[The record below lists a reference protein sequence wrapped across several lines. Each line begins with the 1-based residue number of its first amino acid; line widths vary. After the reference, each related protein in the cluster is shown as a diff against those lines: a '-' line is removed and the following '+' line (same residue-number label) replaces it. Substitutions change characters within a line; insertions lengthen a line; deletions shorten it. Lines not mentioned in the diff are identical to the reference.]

1 MKPNKETYR
10 ILVIDDHPIV
20 AEGIIALA
28 SQLEGVTCKGA
39 TCAKDVE
46 QLTLKERFDL
56 CIIDLELP
64 DMNGFQLISHLHSQI
79 PECGILI
86 YTMHE
91 EPWIIAKLST
101 LNINGAVSKNAST
114 SELRDAISTLKNGT
128 RYFSNV
134 FSELDKEKQNTLPH
148 ALPELSR
155 REKEVLAYLSQG
167 LSTSEIS
174 QLLFLSINTIPEA
187 PDGKTGGQNR
197 CRTCLQ
203 GEELILRTL
212 VIRPDSYKPPAS
224 QASPSEKE
232 ENQLSGYSPSSDC
245 APSVQNQPCIGSRLQ
260 QS

>member
-79 PECGILI
+79 PKCGILI

-101 LNINGAVSKNAST
+101 LNINGAVSKNATEPDT
-114 SELRDAISTLKNGT
+114 SAMFSANWTRKNKTPYHMHFPNCRDVKKKCSPISRK
-128 RYFSNV
+128 
-134 FSELDKEKQNTLPH
+134 D
-148 ALPELSR
+148 
-155 REKEVLAYLSQG
+155 
-167 LSTSEIS
+167 
-174 QLLFLSINTIPEA
+174 
-187 PDGKTGGQNR
+187 
-197 CRTCLQ
+197 
-203 GEELILRTL
+203 
-212 VIRPDSYKPPAS
+212 
-224 QASPSEKE
+224 
-232 ENQLSGYSPSSDC
+232 
-245 APSVQNQPCIGSRLQ
+245 
-260 QS
+260 

>member
-28 SQLEGVTCKGA
+28 SQLEGVTGKGA

-79 PECGILI
+79 PKCGILI

-128 RYFSNV
+128 
-134 FSELDKEKQNTLPH
+134 TLPY

-174 QLLFLSINTIPEA
+174 QLLFLSINTIQTYRKRLMEKLEA
-187 PDGKTGGQNR
+187 KNVAELVYKGKS
-197 CRTCLQ
+197 LF
-203 GEELILRTL
+203 
-212 VIRPDSYKPPAS
+212 
-224 QASPSEKE
+224 
-232 ENQLSGYSPSSDC
+232 
-245 APSVQNQPCIGSRLQ
+245 
-260 QS
+260 

>member
-56 CIIDLELP
+56 CIIDLELNYP

-174 QLLFLSINTIPEA
+174 QLLFLSINTIQTYRKRLMEKLEA
-187 PDGKTGGQNR
+187 KNVAELVYKGKS
-197 CRTCLQ
+197 LF
-203 GEELILRTL
+203 
-212 VIRPDSYKPPAS
+212 
-224 QASPSEKE
+224 
-232 ENQLSGYSPSSDC
+232 
-245 APSVQNQPCIGSRLQ
+245 
-260 QS
+260 

>member
-64 DMNGFQLISHLHSQI
+64 DMN
-79 PECGILI
+79 
-86 YTMHE
+86 

-174 QLLFLSINTIPEA
+174 QLLFLSINTIQTYRKRLMEKLEA
-187 PDGKTGGQNR
+187 KNVAELVYKGKS
-197 CRTCLQ
+197 LF
-203 GEELILRTL
+203 
-212 VIRPDSYKPPAS
+212 
-224 QASPSEKE
+224 
-232 ENQLSGYSPSSDC
+232 
-245 APSVQNQPCIGSRLQ
+245 
-260 QS
+260 

>member
-148 ALPELSR
+148 ALPELSI
-155 REKEVLAYLSQG
+155 
-167 LSTSEIS
+167 TIS
-174 QLLFLSINTIPEA
+174 QHQYNTDLPEA
-187 PDGKTGGQNR
+187 PDGKTGGQKR

-212 VIRPDSYKPPAS
+212 VIRPDSYKPPTS
-224 QASPSEKE
+224 QSSPSEKE

>member
-134 FSELDKEKQNTLPH
+134 FSELDKEKQ
-148 ALPELSR
+148 LSR

-174 QLLFLSINTIPEA
+174 QLLFLSINTIQTYRKRLMEKLEA
-187 PDGKTGGQNR
+187 KNVAELVYKGKS
-197 CRTCLQ
+197 LF
-203 GEELILRTL
+203 
-212 VIRPDSYKPPAS
+212 
-224 QASPSEKE
+224 
-232 ENQLSGYSPSSDC
+232 
-245 APSVQNQPCIGSRLQ
+245 
-260 QS
+260 

>member
-174 QLLFLSINTIPEA
+174 QLLFLSINAIQTYRKRLMEKLEA
-187 PDGKTGGQNR
+187 KNVAELVYKGKS
-197 CRTCLQ
+197 LF
-203 GEELILRTL
+203 
-212 VIRPDSYKPPAS
+212 
-224 QASPSEKE
+224 
-232 ENQLSGYSPSSDC
+232 
-245 APSVQNQPCIGSRLQ
+245 
-260 QS
+260 